1 MNRRLTFL
9 ISAFETL
16 IIAAIGVGLS
26 LAPLTIVWL
35 FENDT
40 TVNWLVPFRA
50 SADIWLMAHGT
61 RLMIP
66 AGSLLGVEFPQ
77 FVISMIPLGF
87 SALIAYMAYN
97 LGKRL
102 TTASELWVGWL
113 GSGLVYSII
122 SFFLSTA
129 AFNKAV
135 YPINWQGT
143 FFPPIFF
150 LFFVIL
156 GSLSGKRIAIAEAS
170 ALDEPQERIAFANF
184 IARRYDNLQWAVRTT
199 LIPALRAG
207 TAVTAI
213 LLGTSAVAIAVMM
226 AINWVQMASLY
237 EGLHVSVLGGIMLTV
252 GQLAILPNLVIFGAS
267 WLTGAGFSIGTGSL
281 ISPLG
286 TVVAPLPAL
295 PITAALPQGE
305 MQFALVAVLVPMV
318 GAFIATLAIRRHA
331 DQIRFEFASAWGAAF
346 SLGIAIGL
354 VAALEMGILAVLASG
369 GIGPERLQ
377 NVGINAGVLMLAVF
391 VEVAVVATLAAFY
404 SARPDKADH
413 PLLTSRRD

>member
-16 IIAAIGVGLS
+16 IIAAIGVGLT

-35 FENDT
+35 FENDAT
-40 TVNWLVPFRA
+40 INWLVPFRA

-66 AGSLLGVEFPQ
+66 AGSLLGTDFPQ
-77 FVISMIPLGF
+77 FVISMIPLAF
-87 SALIAYMAYN
+87 SALIAFMAFK
-97 LGKRL
+97 LGRRL
-102 TTASELWVGWL
+102 TTASDLWIGWL
-113 GSGLVYSII
+113 GSGLVYAAI
-122 SFFLSTA
+122 SFLLSTA
-129 AFNKAV
+129 AYTKGV

-143 FFPPIFF
+143 FFPPVFF

-156 GSLSGKRIAIAEAS
+156 GSLIGKQVALGDAIG
-170 ALDEPQERIAFANF
+170 LPEPRERIAFRNF
-184 IARRYDNLQWAVRTT
+184 LGRRFDNLHWAVRAT

-213 LLGTSAVAIAVMM
+213 LVGTSAILVAVMM
-226 AINWVQMASLY
+226 ALNWVQMTRLY
-237 EGLHVSVLGGIMLTV
+237 EGLHVSVLGGIMVTV
-252 GQLAILPNLVIFGAS
+252 GQLAILPNLIIFGAS
-267 WLTGAGFSIGTGSL
+267 WLTGVGFSIGTGSL

-305 MQFALVAVLVPMV
+305 MQFALAAVLVPMV
-318 GAFIATLAIRRHA
+318 GAFIATIAIRRHA

-354 VAALEMGILAVLASG
+354 VAALQIGILAGLASG

-377 NVGINAGVLMLAVF
+377 QVGINAGLLMLVVF
-391 VEVAVVATLAAFY
+391 AEVTLVATLAAFY

-413 PLLTSRRD
+413 PLLAGRRG

>member
-26 LAPLTIVWL
+26 LAPLTVIWL
-35 FENDT
+35 FENDASI
-40 TVNWLVPFRA
+40 NWLVPFRA
-50 SADIWLMAHGT
+50 STDIWLLAHGT
-61 RLMIP
+61 RLMVP
-66 AGSLLGVEFPQ
+66 AGSLLGTDFPQ
-77 FVISMIPLGF
+77 FVVSMIPLAL
-87 SALIAYMAYN
+87 SALVAFMAYK
-97 LGKRL
+97 LGRRL
-102 TTASELWVGWL
+102 TTATDLWVGWL
-113 GSGLVYSII
+113 GSGLVYAAI

-129 AFNKAV
+129 AYTKAI

-156 GSLSGKRIAIAEAS
+156 GSLVGKQVALGEAVGLPE
-170 ALDEPQERIAFANF
+170 ARERIAFREF
-184 IARRYDNLQWAVRTT
+184 LDRRFDNLHWAVRAT

-213 LLGTSAVAIAVMM
+213 LVGTSALLVAVMM
-226 AINWVQMASLY
+226 ALNWVQMTRLY
-237 EGLHVSVLGGIMLTV
+237 EGLHVSVLGGIMVTV
-252 GQLAILPNLVIFGAS
+252 GQLAVLPNLIIFGAS
-267 WLTGAGFSIGTGSL
+267 WLTGVGFSIGTGSL

-305 MQFALVAVLVPMV
+305 MQFALAAVLVPMV
-318 GAFIATLAIRRHA
+318 GAFIATLAIRSHA

-346 SLGIAIGL
+346 SLGISIGL
-354 VAALEMGILAVLASG
+354 VAAVEMGILAVLASG

-377 NVGINAGVLMLAVF
+377 NVGINAGLLMLVVF
-391 VEVAVVATLAAFY
+391 AEVTAVATLAAFF

-413 PLLTSRRD
+413 PLLAGRRG